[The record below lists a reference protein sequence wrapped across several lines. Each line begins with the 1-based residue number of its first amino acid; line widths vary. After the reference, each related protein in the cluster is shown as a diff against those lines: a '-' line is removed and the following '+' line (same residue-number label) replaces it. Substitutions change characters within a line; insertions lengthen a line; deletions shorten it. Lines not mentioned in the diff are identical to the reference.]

1 MEGHP
6 PAISFLQGLV
16 ETRLD
21 VHGGPGFTYLSTC
34 GAERNVT
41 GIHYLAAAIED
52 GTTDVSTGV
61 VVS

>member
-34 GAERNVT
+34 GVERNVT
-41 GIHYLAAAIED
+41 GIHYL
-52 GTTDVSTGV
+52 VPQSRTGRLMPRLG
-61 VVS
+61 